1 MRRLLRLACT
11 AVSAAGVP
19 GIAGRRW
26 RGGAALGAVV
36 VLAGA
41 GQIFPHPP
49 GTAAGPATD
58 AVVKGPA
65 FHQIILPDLVVTLPS
80 GLSQQQVARL
90 GKLPGVRRV
99 IAVDGARI
107 KANGKEVNLL
117 GVDPQVFR
125 SWTPLRTASDERLW
139 SSLDQHQFVASRDA
153 QHKLRLRPG
162 HSYRL
167 LGAAPAELAFSGSAQ
182 LGVAGMDLLVSK
194 RASAGLGLI
203 HNVAAL
209 ISAPGAAMAALT
221 RHVRAVAGHSSA
233 VTDVRQQ
240 ELPVDQATSPGRPG
254 SYLELF
260 RESAARYCPGLSW
273 TVLAAIGQIES
284 GDGANPGPSSAGAL
298 GPMQF
303 LPSTWQRWGISA
315 FGDSGPPDIM
325 DPYDAVPSAARL
337 LCASGAT
344 APGGLPGA
352 IFAYNHANW
361 YVSEVLNLAHQY
373 AQQYG

>member
-1 MRRLLRLACT
+1 MSRLPRLGCT
-11 AVSAAGVP
+11 ALFAAGVR
-19 GIAGRRW
+19 GIASRRW
-26 RGGAALGAVV
+26 RGGAALGAVA
-36 VLAGA
+36 VLVGA
-41 GQIFPHPP
+41 GGIYPHPSGGSP
-49 GTAAGPATD
+49 DPAATAVA
-58 AVVKGPA
+58 KGPG
-65 FHQIILPDLVVTLPS
+65 FHQIILPDVVVTLRS
-80 GLSQQQVARL
+80 GLSGQQVARL

-107 KANGKEVNLL
+107 TANGRDVNLL

-139 SSLDQHQFVASRDA
+139 SSLDRHQFVAS
-153 QHKLRLRPG
+153 QHARQLLRLRPG
-162 HSYRL
+162 HRYRL
-167 LGAAPAELAFSGSAQ
+167 LGAAPAELAFSGSAP

-209 ISAPGAAMAALT
+209 ISAPGVAMTTLT
-221 RHVRAVAGHSSA
+221 RHVRAVAGRGSA

-240 ELPVDQATSPGRPG
+240 ELPVDQATSPGKPG

-303 LPSTWQRWGISA
+303 LPSTWQRWGITA
-315 FGDSGPPDIM
+315 FGEPGPPDIM
-325 DPYDAVPSAARL
+325 NPYDAVPSAARL

-344 APGGLPGA
+344 SPGGLPGA
-352 IFAYNHANW
+352 IYAYNHANW
-361 YVSEVLNLAHQY
+361 YVSEVLGLARQY

>member
-1 MRRLLRLACT
+1 MSRLLRLGCT
-11 AVSAAGVP
+11 ALSAAGVR
-19 GIAGRRW
+19 GIASRRW
-26 RGGAALGAVV
+26 RGGAALGAVA

-49 GTAAGPATD
+49 GDSAGPATD
-58 AVVKGPA
+58 AVAKGPA
-65 FHQIILPDLVVTLPS
+65 FHQIFLPDVVVTLPS

-90 GKLPGVRRV
+90 DKLPGVRRV

-107 KANGKEVNLL
+107 KANGREVNLL

-139 SSLDQHQFVASRDA
+139 SSLDRHQFVASGHAR
-153 QHKLRLRPG
+153 QLLRLRQG
-162 HSYRL
+162 HTYRL

-209 ISAPGAAMAALT
+209 ISAPGVAMAALT
-221 RHVRAVAGHSSA
+221 RHVRAVAGQSSV

-240 ELPVDQATSPGRPG
+240 ELPVDQATSPGKPG

-337 LCASGAT
+337 LCASGAS
-344 APGGLPGA
+344 ARGGLPGA

-361 YVSEVLNLAHQY
+361 YVSEVLALARQY
-373 AQQYG
+373 ARQYG

>member
-11 AVSAAGVP
+11 ALSAAGMR
-19 GIAGRRW
+19 GIASRRW
-26 RGGAALGAVV
+26 RGGAALGAVA

-49 GTAAGPATD
+49 GNAAGPATD
-58 AVVKGPA
+58 AVAKGPG
-65 FHQIILPDLVVTLPS
+65 FHQIFLPDVVVTLPS
-80 GLSQQQVARL
+80 GLSPLQVARL
-90 GKLPGVRRV
+90 DKLPGVRRV

-107 KANGKEVNLL
+107 KANGREVNLL
-117 GVDPQVFR
+117 GVDPQIFR

-139 SSLDQHQFVASRDA
+139 SSLDRHQFVAS
-153 QHKLRLRPG
+153 QHARQLLRLRPG
-162 HSYRL
+162 HRYQL
-167 LGAAPAELAFSGSAQ
+167 LGAAPDDLAFSGSAQ

-209 ISAPGAAMAALT
+209 ISAPGLAMAALT
-221 RHVRAVAGHSSA
+221 RHVRAVAGRSST

-240 ELPVDQATSPGRPG
+240 ELPVDQAASPSKPG

-315 FGDSGPPDIM
+315 FGNSGPPDIM

-344 APGGLPGA
+344 APGGLSGA

-361 YVSEVLNLAHQY
+361 YVSEVLGLARQY